1 MGNMFVFTKRE
12 RERERER
19 LFVSYIY
26 LTLLFIFVFA
36 AVMPVSGEGSREIN
50 ADGNSSRSQLRGSR
64 HYVYLKPGEKLYI
77 GSSTYIR
84 EDYDVSLT
92 TPDGTL
98 ITYDIEENGNGYIAN
113 RAQEMAGP
121 KPLNSSGYT
130 PITYTAPAE
139 GIYSV
144 VIRTNDDDKR
154 YCYSLSSV
162 DWNSL
167 SCKTSYTFSWDITV
181 SSSAGNRIDGR
192 VFAPILFFSAQG
204 PNMIGVDSGA
214 APLNTSVYV
223 LTDNGYQYKVTLKNV
238 FVWGYSLRFSNM
250 GNIVNNHSAYTSYFQ
265 GSSGYPNFLRSDF
278 NRQSNGGVMYRTFYN
293 LPDTALLQ
301 YLGYPANGN
310 PITCEISNF
319 EFHSTSNLANKEYSG
334 EGGIFNFD
342 SSVTNGKYT
351 FTLSFAN
358 GKNIVRSGQLSANNS
373 ISWDGKDNEGN
384 VVESGEITAS
394 IDLIPGETHFVL
406 DDFEQITDGIVIERL
421 NGSSSNRY
429 KVYYDHTPQSVD
441 GYYNNLDTV
450 CDGTNY
456 GGTCPI
462 GYTTKTFTNQNR
474 WVVDAD
480 DTSVRYL
487 YGNLSNLDGVDSSGG
502 ASITTNYFSDHKS
515 FDLWAYDD
523 AAAPTSINIKVIS
536 NEKINIQVNKHWEDD
551 SNRDGVR
558 PSTIS
563 VKLLQNEIE
572 YDTAAI
578 TGSSSNTWTYTF
590 RNLPKYNTD
599 GELFEYSVEEVVE

>member
-1 MGNMFVFTKRE
+1 M
-12 RERERER
+12 
-19 LFVSYIY
+19 
-26 LTLLFIFVFA
+26 TLVLAVCFPA
-36 AVMPVSGEGSREIN
+36 AGEGSREYNAIN
-50 ADGNSSRSQLRGSR
+50 NSARSQLSGVTI
-64 HYVYLKPGEKLYI
+64 HYVYLKQGEKLYI
-77 GSSTYIR
+77 GSSTTR
-84 EDYDVSLT
+84 NTDYDVSLT
-92 TPDGTL
+92 SPDGTQS
-98 ITYDIEENGNGYIAN
+98 TYDIEQNGVGHIVN
-113 RAQEMAGP
+113 RTQELAGP
-121 KPLNSSGYT
+121 KPLNSSGYN
-130 PITYTAPAE
+130 PIVYTASAE
-139 GIYSV
+139 GIYTV
-144 VIRTNDDDKR
+144 RFRDNPNYTDNV
-154 YCYSLSSV
+154 YCNILNKN

-167 SCKTSYTFSWDITV
+167 SCGCTLAWDMTV
-181 SSSAGNRIDGR
+181 SSASGNRINGR
-192 VFAPILFFSAQG
+192 VFSPAMNLAAQQSNKVG
-204 PNMIGVDSGA
+204 RIDEVDPA
-214 APLNTSVYV
+214 TASVYI
-223 LTDNGYQYKVTLKNV
+223 LTDNGYQYKFTMRDVYPWAYTL
-238 FVWGYSLRFSNM
+238 YFSNIGIM
-250 GNIVNNHSAYTSYFQ
+250 VNNHSAYTSIHQ
-265 GSSGYPNFLRSDF
+265 STPGYSIFSRSNFV
-278 NRQSNGGVMYRTFYN
+278 RQSNGGIMYRTFYN
-293 LPDTALLQ
+293 RPDAALLQ
-301 YLGYPANGN
+301 YLGLPADGS
-310 PITCEISNF
+310 PVIPEIRDF
-319 EFHSTSNLANKEYSG
+319 KFQSTSNLANKEYSG